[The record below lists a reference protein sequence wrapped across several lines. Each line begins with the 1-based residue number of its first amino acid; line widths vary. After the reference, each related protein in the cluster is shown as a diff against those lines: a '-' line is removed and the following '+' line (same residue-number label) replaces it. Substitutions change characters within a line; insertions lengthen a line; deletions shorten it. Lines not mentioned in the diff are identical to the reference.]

1 MYGWSDQGMG
11 GGWLVMMMLG
21 MLLFAAILA
30 FGLVA
35 LWRHSRSGSESTT
48 TTPSGASAIAIL
60 QERFA
65 RGELTEEEYLRRLA
79 MLKGQS

>member
-1 MYGWSDQGMG
+1 MYGWSDQGTG

-35 LWRHSRSGSESTT
+35 LWRNSRSGSEST

>member
-11 GGWLVMMMLG
+11 GGWLVMMLG
-21 MLLFAAILA
+21 MLLFAVILA

-35 LWRHSRSGSESTT
+35 LWRHNRSGTESTA
-48 TTPSGASAIAIL
+48 TPSGTSAIAIL

>member
-21 MLLFAAILA
+21 MLLFTAILA

-35 LWRHSRSGSESTT
+35 LWRHNRSGSESTT